1 MRTWHRASDMTADHG
16 HRFSHHLVY
25 RSAQH
30 NFQGYHLWSRM
41 GENADLERFIAR
53 ATPRQR
59 EVLGFPKIG
68 HEYWN
73 DETLAAVQL
82 RYPKIAV
89 EPYRKAIK

>member
-1 MRTWHRASDMTADHG
+1 
-16 HRFSHHLVY
+16 
-25 RSAQH
+25 
-30 NFQGYHLWSRM
+30 M

>member
-1 MRTWHRASDMTADHG
+1 MTADHG

-25 RSAQH
+25 RSARH

-59 EVLGFPKIG
+59 EVLGFPKTDSD
-68 HEYWN
+68 YWN
-73 DETLAAVQL
+73 DQTRAAVRL
-82 RYPKIAV
+82 RYPQ
-89 EPYRKAIK
+89 IKL